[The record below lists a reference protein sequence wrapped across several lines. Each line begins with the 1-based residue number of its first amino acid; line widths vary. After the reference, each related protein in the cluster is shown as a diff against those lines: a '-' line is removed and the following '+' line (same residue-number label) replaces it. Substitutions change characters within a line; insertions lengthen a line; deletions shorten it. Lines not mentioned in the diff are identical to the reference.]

1 MFTDKMKSKGYAKNV
16 SVFILDV
23 PFYNFN
29 PPKMLEIMPECVNE
43 FENVC
48 VNSDWRR
55 SGL

>member
-43 FENVC
+43 
-48 VNSDWRR
+48 
-55 SGL
+55 L